1 MQHHGRMTSRRSARA
16 IVVAALAVPA
26 ALVLVACTG
35 GGGDS
40 PTRSPGATSTTGTIG
55 TPVTQRCAELL
66 PESALAVYGKRF
78 ELDADA
84 KPAARSAAAT
94 IAQQRGRVCVFRQV
108 GDRSVTVTLAVAHLP
123 EKSLTT
129 LKDALFERGGSV
141 PTYTVEGYFALQD
154 GVGRADAF
162 PDPYWITASSSL
174 FTEPGSAQPVLDAVR
189 QAVAPTS
196 SASPSSSATPAG

>member
-16 IVVAALAVPA
+16 IVVAVLAVPT
-26 ALVLVACTG
+26 ALVLAACTG
-35 GGGDS
+35 GGGS

-66 PESALAVYGKRF
+66 PASALAVYGQRF

-84 KPAARSAAAT
+84 TPAAHSAAAT
-94 IAQQRGRVCVFRQV
+94 IDQQRGRVCVFRQV
-108 GDRSVTVTLAVAHLP
+108 GDHAVTITLAVAHLP

-141 PTYTVEGYFALQD
+141 PTYTVEGYFALKD

-174 FTEPGSAQPVLDAVR
+174 FTEPGSAQPVLDAAR